1 LLSSAASSRV
11 PGPEEYPI
19 VIARGSGSRVWDTVG
34 REYLDFASCNS
45 PLGHAHPELTVALA
59 TQAAMLASTPM
70 CLRAQPCEEAA
81 LVTAE
86 YFGYA
91 QALLFDSHAGAA
103 VVARHIARALY
114 LAAETGVIRDTS
126 PTLLCASSENLSPV
140 SLGATRAIPFGNNGF
155 GSRSVVAHEL
165 HQLLHEAPSPAK
177 AICFDDLDA
186 LEEAVSRKSICA
198 FQVEPVQI
206 DAGVV
211 LARDAYMRKVV
222 DICRK
227 HNVPVIADERRT
239 GLGRTGRLLFCDHD
253 GGVKPDMVLLGS
265 ALTGGLLPSSCLLLS
280 KAVAENMGDV
290 DTQFAMPPMS
300 SPMASSVVVATLDA
314 FKASNLCENA
324 EKLGADLRRRLRRRV
339 GQQSMLRV
347 GTVRGRGLLNALVF
361 GGRQDAVAQKIC
373 LAMAQEGLLANS
385 EQNVIFLTPPL
396 VITEGEL
403 KTTVSVIK
411 KCVRRVLDS
420 NPLMEHITGSEL
432 TSGGAAAQLGHG
444 VGRHNQE
451 RLKT

>member
-1 LLSSAASSRV
+1 
-11 PGPEEYPI
+11 

-45 PLGHAHPELTVALA
+45 PLGHAHTGLTVALA

-81 LVTAE
+81 LVTAD

-91 QALLFDSHAGAA
+91 RALLFDSHAGAA
-103 VVARHIARALY
+103 VIARHIARALY
-114 LAAETGVIRDTS
+114 LAAESGVIQNTS
-126 PTLLCASSENLSPV
+126 PTLLCASSQNLSPDTFR
-140 SLGATRAIPFGNNGF
+140 ATKAIPTGDNGF

-165 HQLLHEAPSPAK
+165 HQLLHEGPWPAK

-186 LEEAVSRKSICA
+186 LEEAVTRRSICA

-227 HNVPVIADERRT
+227 HNVAVIADERRT

-280 KAVAENMGDV
+280 KAVEEKMGDV
-290 DTQFAMPPMS
+290 DTLIAMSPMT
-300 SPMASSVVVATLDA
+300 SPMASSVVLATLDA
-314 FKASNLCENA
+314 FRASNICENS

-339 GQQSMLRV
+339 GQQSVLRV
-347 GTVRGRGLLNALVF
+347 GSIRGRGLLNALVF
-361 GGRQDAVAQKIC
+361 GGRQDVVAQKIC
-373 LAMAQEGLLANS
+373 LAMAQEGILANS

-396 VITEGEL
+396 VMTEGEV

-420 NPLMEHITGSEL
+420 NPLMEQMTGSES
-432 TSGGAAAQLGHG
+432 TSGESAAQLRHM
-444 VGRHNQE
+444 VGLHNQE
-451 RLKT
+451 LLNA